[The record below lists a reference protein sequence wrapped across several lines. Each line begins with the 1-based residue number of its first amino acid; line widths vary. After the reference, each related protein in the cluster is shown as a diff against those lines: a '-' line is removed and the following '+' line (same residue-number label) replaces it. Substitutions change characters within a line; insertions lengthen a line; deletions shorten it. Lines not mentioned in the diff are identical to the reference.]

1 MKVLLATEGSEF
13 SMAAADQVGKL
24 LGNANDAELRI
35 VSVADPPLPATEPF
49 AMSPEYIEQ
58 IDQAVR
64 ERAAEVVA
72 AAEADIRERYPSMG
86 ALITTA
92 VLIGAPE
99 KMIVEEAEDWGADLI
114 VTGSHGYGFW
124 KRAWLGSVSSAVV
137 HHAPCS
143 VLVVRP
149 RAASQEASA

>member
-13 SMAAADQVGKL
+13 SKAAVDECCRIL
-24 LGNANDAELRI
+24 ANNEDTELRI
-35 VSVADPPLPATEPF
+35 ISVASPPVVATEPF
-49 AMSPEYIEQ
+49 AISPEYIEEL
-58 IDQAVR
+58 DRAVR
-64 ERAAEVVA
+64 VRAAENA
-72 AAEADIRERYPSMG
+72 SDAEAEIRKRFPRLS
-86 ALITTA
+86 ATITMKTIA
-92 VLIGAPE
+92 GPPE
-99 KMIVEEAEDWGADLI
+99 QMIVEEAENWGADLI

-149 RAASQEASA
+149 HQQITADTK